1 VLKFINTNVST
12 VCALSEFNSE
22 VLKYF

>member
-1 VLKFINTNVST
+1 VLKFINSNVST